1 MASRYTLTTHACS
14 ISKPSEDSSDLD
26 FDMLGDEREKEE
38 DSEGRILSQVS
49 THMVVVVGRIARMA
63 FVCMSRFF
71 LGVVLGSPILELW

>member
-1 MASRYTLTTHACS
+1 
-14 ISKPSEDSSDLD
+14 
-26 FDMLGDEREKEE
+26 MLGDEREKEE